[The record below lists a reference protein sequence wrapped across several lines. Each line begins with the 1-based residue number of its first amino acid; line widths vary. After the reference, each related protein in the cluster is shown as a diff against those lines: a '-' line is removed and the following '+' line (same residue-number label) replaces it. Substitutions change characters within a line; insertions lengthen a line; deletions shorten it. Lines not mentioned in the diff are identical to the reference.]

1 MEFKNYFKM
10 YSYLKIIMELL
21 NKENNIENFVISEIF
36 NDKIKDINEEDIKY
50 MYIYSALFENR
61 LLKMDN
67 ESRKNIINILYENY
81 IKSMIVNFS
90 NGNIDAANV
99 FYNMLDERVKMI
111 SEYYGIY
118 DFIDTKKIKKIG

>member
-21 NKENNIENFVISEIF
+21 NKENDIENFVIGEIF
-36 NDKIKDINEEDIKY
+36 NDKIKDMNDEDIKY

-67 ESRKNIINILYENY
+67 ESRKNIINVLYESY

-118 DFIDTKKIKKIG
+118 DFIDTTKIKKIG